1 MKIEPLLSPEK
12 FVCLEGLSH
21 LCTGGEGP
29 WLKSHNQIYNQFSK
43 LKSSGSRGRQE
54 IVQVSNSCRRKI
66 AQLWQVPYQR
76 IAFMPSATEG
86 MNWLARGLDWR
97 EGDNLVTPYLEFPSV
112 AHAWRQIEKKGI
124 RVKRVPARNWITREQ
139 DLLSAIDERTRL
151 LAVSQVNF
159 YTGQCLNIARLADQT
174 SRKGVLLAVDATH
187 SSGVIQVP
195 AGLTDLCL
203 SSSYKWMLGTHG
215 VAPCYLS
222 SNAENQLTESSFGWH
237 NLISWPNDQMEFKP
251 VVEIRPMPE
260 KLEPGNPSLI
270 SVMFLNNSL
279 DLILKIGIDR
289 IQEHARQL
297 SALIANGLESF
308 RQQVITPSETSARSG
323 NTSFLTKNPKAVQD
337 HLNAKN
343 VLVWGELGRV
353 RVSGHFF
360 NGQEDV
366 ENFLNALSDW

>member
-139 DLLSAIDERTRL
+139 DLLSAFNATMG
-151 LAVSQVNF
+151 
-159 YTGQCLNIARLADQT
+159 TGNCVMYDHFG
-174 SRKGVLLAVDATH
+174 SMDSDVLLKLDKEFTK
-187 SSGVIQVP
+187 SVIYYILIMIVMIFNE
-195 AGLTDLCL
+195 
-203 SSSYKWMLGTHG
+203 YK
-215 VAPCYLS
+215 
-222 SNAENQLTESSFGWH
+222 N
-237 NLISWPNDQMEFKP
+237 I
-251 VVEIRPMPE
+251 
-260 KLEPGNPSLI
+260 
-270 SVMFLNNSL
+270 
-279 DLILKIGIDR
+279 
-289 IQEHARQL
+289 
-297 SALIANGLESF
+297 
-308 RQQVITPSETSARSG
+308 
-323 NTSFLTKNPKAVQD
+323 
-337 HLNAKN
+337 
-343 VLVWGELGRV
+343 
-353 RVSGHFF
+353 
-360 NGQEDV
+360 
-366 ENFLNALSDW
+366 